1 MSPALMLAHF
11 LADVTDQPA
20 ALFRDAVVI
29 YQTQDDKVGV
39 LSYACCSD
47 HSIKLMT
54 YGIAI
59 VVDEPQPPR
68 AECGP
73 G

>member
-1 MSPALMLAHF
+1 MLAHF
-11 LADVTDQPA
+11 LADVTEQPV

-39 LSYACCSD
+39 LSYACCSN
-47 HSIKLMT
+47 HSMKLMT

-59 VVDEPQPPR
+59 VIDDPQPAR
-68 AECGP
+68 AECDP